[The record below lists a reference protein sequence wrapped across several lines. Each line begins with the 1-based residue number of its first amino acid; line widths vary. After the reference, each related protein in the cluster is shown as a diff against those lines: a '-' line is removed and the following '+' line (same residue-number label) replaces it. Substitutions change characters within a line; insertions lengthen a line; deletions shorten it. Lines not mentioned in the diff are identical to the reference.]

1 MDEYTIISGIP
12 RRKIEEYLKSICR
25 DSLNWNKFL
34 GDGWEIEITGENIF
48 KLGSLRLP
56 KVTILFRAESEK
68 LKELIS
74 DFRLKFLSAGG

>member
-12 RRKIEEYLKSICR
+12 RKKIEEYLKSICKH
-25 DSLNWNKFL
+25 SLNGDKFF
-34 GDGWEIEITGENIF
+34 GDGWEIETIKESIS
-48 KLGSLRLP
+48 KIGSLRLP
-56 KVTILFRAESEK
+56 KTWILLSANTEK